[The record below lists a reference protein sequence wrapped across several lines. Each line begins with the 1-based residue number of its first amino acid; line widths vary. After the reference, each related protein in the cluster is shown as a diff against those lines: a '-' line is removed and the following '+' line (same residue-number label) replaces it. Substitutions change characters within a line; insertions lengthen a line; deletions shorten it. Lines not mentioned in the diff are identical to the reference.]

1 MAQGKHIEIK
11 FDLIK
16 NNQWAG
22 CVSRAAVRSHCDS
35 LASDYASATPWL
47 KGQMMFVDGEH
58 KPYIEEST
66 EETIM
71 TWTMMDEEEDRLLCF
86 ALKMFI

>member
-1 MAQGKHIEIK
+1 MGWVCFTRRRTQSLRFSCFRIRIRHTMAKRQ
-11 FDLIK
+11 
-16 NNQWAG
+16 
-22 CVSRAAVRSHCDS
+22 
-35 LASDYASATPWL
+35 
-47 KGQMMFVDGEH
+47 GQMMFVDGEH

-86 ALKMFI
+86 AMKMFI

>member
-1 MAQGKHIEIK
+1 MAKTQGQI
-11 FDLIK
+11 
-16 NNQWAG
+16 
-22 CVSRAAVRSHCDS
+22 
-35 LASDYASATPWL
+35 
-47 KGQMMFVDGEH
+47 MFVDGEH

-86 ALKMFI
+86 AMKCSSECYINLENRNL